1 MYITGQPGNENG
13 KSCAHS
19 GEQYRLLLYWKDRRA
34 VAKLIPSKPIDF
46 NQSEGE
52 VRVFE
57 ALSTLPDSW
66 YVFHSLRWLSAPGPA
81 AHRAIPTGIGESD
94 FLLFNPER
102 GVVVVEVKSGR
113 IRVEQRQWFQR
124 NRNDHVEREIEDPEK
139 QASRSV
145 FFLKDHLNERLTP
158 PDICKIFHVVWF
170 PSFVFPANNL
180 PPNYAHE
187 MLLDVEA
194 LGDPLPRIEAA
205 FDYWE
210 RIYGRSHIS
219 RVAQQKIVDCLAPTV
234 SAVVSFR
241 STFEAREREFIRLT
255 TEQATVLDFLDEQR
269 IATIGGA
276 AGTGKTVLAIEK
288 ARRLSDRGDRVL
300 FLCFNAALRKFLQSH
315 HPLPRV
321 AFHTFHSLAAKH
333 VAQREQR
340 LDVLPGL
347 FLQLLAEDR
356 VNWEYD
362 HVIID
367 EAQDFE
373 SEWLEWLQLKTP
385 NHFYAFFD
393 RNQCV
398 QRERFPHW
406 LEVADCRLTLSQN
419 CRNTLH
425 IARTAYRSI
434 DFPLAKTARMVSG
447 KSTLLYCCETVEAG
461 QRFAKGI
468 VKTSFATGVFQPHDI
483 AVLTMKTMDASALS
497 KLQKLAGADLAEEM
511 TPGHVCFTSVRRFK
525 GLEAKVVIMADVE
538 VGEFY
543 QREYRNRFYVGS
555 SRAMHELHILI
566 SGCTELNFRNAM
578 EGLAPERKLRNTARS
593 FAEFLNAKWVKEA
606 EHAQIVRGR

>member
-1 MYITGQPGNENG
+1 
-13 KSCAHS
+13 
-19 GEQYRLLLYWKDRRA
+19 
-34 VAKLIPSKPIDF
+34 VAKSIPSKPIDF
-46 NQSEGE
+46 NNSEGE
-52 VRVFE
+52 LRVFE

-66 YVFHSLRWLSAPGPA
+66 YVFHSLRWLSAPEPA
-81 AHRAIPTGIGESD
+81 GSRAIPRGTGESD
-94 FLLFNPER
+94 FLLLNPER
-102 GVVVVEVKSGR
+102 GVLVIEVKSGR
-113 IRVEQRQWFQR
+113 IRVEQRRWYQR
-124 NRNDHVEREIEDPEK
+124 GRNNQVEHEIEDPEK
-139 QASRSV
+139 QAGRSV
-145 FFLKDHLNERLTP
+145 FFLKEHLNERLTP
-158 PDICKIFHVVWF
+158 PDICRVFQVVWF
-170 PSFVFPANNL
+170 PSFAFPTNNL
-180 PPNYAHE
+180 PPNYAQE
-187 MLLDVEA
+187 MLFDVEG
-194 LGDPLPRIEAA
+194 LGDPLPRVERA

-210 RIYGRSHIS
+210 RIYGKSRIS
-219 RVAQQKIVDCLAPTV
+219 TAALRKIVDCLAPTV
-234 SAVVSFR
+234 SAVESFR
-241 STFEAREREFIRLT
+241 SSFEAREREFIRLT

-300 FLCFNAALRKFLQSH
+300 FLCFNAALRKFLQNH

-333 VAQREQR
+333 VAQREQG
-340 LDVLPGL
+340 LDALPGL

-356 VNWEYD
+356 VKWEYE

-367 EAQDFE
+367 EAQDFQ

-385 NHFYAFFD
+385 GHFYAFFD

-406 LEVADCRLTLSQN
+406 VEVADCRLMLSQN

-447 KSTLLYCCETVEAG
+447 RSTVLYGCETAEAE

-468 VKTSFATGVFQPHDI
+468 VKTSLATGTLQPHDI
-483 AVLTMKTMDASALS
+483 VVLTMKTVDTSALS
-497 KLQKLAGADLAEEM
+497 KLQKLAGADLAEEL

-525 GLEAKVVIMADVE
+525 GLEAKMVIMADVE

-566 SGCTELNFRNAM
+566 SGCTALNFRKAM
-578 EGLAPERKLRNTARS
+578 DGLAPERKLRNTARS
-593 FAEFLNAKWVKEA
+593 FAEFLNAKWEKEGENA
-606 EHAQIVRGR
+606 